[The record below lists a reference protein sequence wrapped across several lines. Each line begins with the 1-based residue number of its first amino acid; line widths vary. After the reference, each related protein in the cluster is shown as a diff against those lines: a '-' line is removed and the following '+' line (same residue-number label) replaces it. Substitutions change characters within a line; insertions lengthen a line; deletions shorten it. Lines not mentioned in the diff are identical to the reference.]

1 MRKGRY
7 SATTSEEPELLAV
20 TKLTVDAAYAV
31 APVPRRLFGSFVEHM
46 GRCVYTGIYEPG
58 HPTADDAGL
67 RSDVLELT
75 RDIGPTVVRYPGG
88 NFVSN
93 YRWED
98 GVGPQDQRPTRL
110 DLAWHSLETNQFGL
124 HEFCDWATKVDTE
137 VMMAVNLG
145 TRGLQEACDLLE
157 YTNHPGGTHWSDR
170 RIANGA
176 TDPFGV
182 KLWCLGNEMD
192 GPWQVGHKTAA
203 EYGRLANETGKAMR
217 LIDSDIELVA
227 CGSSSSRMPTFGSWE
242 STVLEMTYDTVD
254 YISLHAYYEETDA
267 DPLTFLASAVNMDHF
282 IEDVISTADAVRA
295 RGRHAKKINLS
306 FDEWNV
312 WYIKHFR
319 GDGPQPTH
327 TEWVTNPRLI
337 EDEYSITDAVVVG
350 TFLNSLLRHGDRVT
364 VACQAQLVNVIGL
377 IRSEKGGAAWKQ
389 TIAYP
394 FEQMRRL
401 AQGQILQVVATGDK
415 FDSATYTDVPVVDAA
430 ATYDPEH
437 DRAALFLANRSL
449 DESSRLEVD
458 LRGVAAQQVAA
469 ASSLHAGEGQ
479 NRHTTNLE
487 VHDAIAP
494 TAFADFQFE
503 SGTLTANL
511 PPLSWTVF
519 EIECRPG

>member
-1 MRKGRY
+1 MPTARLVLD
-7 SATTSEEPELLAV
+7 SAFV
-20 TKLTVDAAYAV
+20 I

-58 HPTADDAGL
+58 HPTADETGL
-67 RSDVLELT
+67 RGDVIDLT
-75 RDIGPTVVRYPGG
+75 REIGPTVVRYPGG

-98 GVGPQDQRPTRL
+98 GIGPKSERPTRL
-110 DLAWHSLETNQFGL
+110 DLAWHSIETNQFGL
-124 HEFCDWATKVDTE
+124 HDFDDWAKKVGTE

-157 YTNHPGGTHWSDR
+157 YTNHPGGTYWSDR

-176 TDPFGV
+176 SDPFNY

-227 CGSSSSRMPTFGSWE
+227 CGSSNSAMPTFGEWE

-254 YISLHAYYEETDA
+254 YISLHAYYEEKDD

-282 IEDVISTADAVRA
+282 IEDVIATADAVRA
-295 RGRHAKKINLS
+295 RGRHQKKINLS

-312 WYIKHFR
+312 WYIHQFS
-319 GDGPQPTH
+319 GDGPQPSTKVW
-327 TEWVTNPRLI
+327 TPQPPLI
-337 EDEYSITDAVVVG
+337 EDEYNITDAVVVG

-377 IRSEKGGAAWKQ
+377 LRSDERGEAWKQ

-401 AQGQILQVVATGDK
+401 AVGQIVQVVAAGDRY
-415 FDSATYTDVPVVDAA
+415 DSPTYTDVPVVDAT
-430 ATYDPEH
+430 ATYDAETG
-437 DRAALFLANRSL
+437 RAALFVANRSL
-449 DESSRLEVD
+449 DEAATLEVD
-458 LRGVAAQQVAA
+458 LRGLGSTRVQSATT
-469 ASSLHAGEGQ
+469 LHAVEGQ
-479 NRHTTNLE
+479 SRTTTNGTDHGA
-487 VHDAIAP
+487 VRPIA
-494 TAFADFQFE
+494 FDDHVLD
-503 SGTLTANL
+503 SGQLKANL

-519 EIECRPG
+519 ELDARQG